1 MKIRRKQR
9 QKRTHAVPWGA
20 LVAVAAV
27 CFVCYC
33 GVQGVLHVIDDWTE
47 DLPSVENSDAF
58 AYSEKTRVYASDG
71 TTLLAEFYLQDQ
83 EPVAIDQV
91 SAYVLEGTVA
101 TEDERFYE
109 HDGVDLMGI
118 ARALVNNLLGG
129 DLEGASTITQQLV
142 RGTLLSSEATEISL
156 KRKIREAQLALEM
169 EKVYS
174 KDEILMM
181 YLNTINYG
189 DGCYGIEAAAR
200 HYFQKS
206 ALDLTIAEAATLV
219 GIPQSPTYNNPVTYP
234 ENCQKRRNVVLDRM
248 LSNNVISQEEH
259 DAAQAEPLALNLAPT
274 RAEDGIYL
282 YPYFT
287 SHVRQ
292 QLLESLSYDQ
302 VFAGG
307 LTVYTTIDPT
317 LQGYAEQAAEE
328 AYASMADSGDTD
340 VKFSLTCVD
349 PNTGYVLAM
358 IGGRSWGKGEGQTE
372 FNLATD
378 ARRQAGSAFK
388 VFTLAA
394 AIEQGIDPKTKID
407 CSRSYEYNGWKVSNS
422 TGADYGTRSLESAT
436 WVSSNTGFARL
447 VTEEGGVSPSSVV
460 EMAARMGVSGTEE
473 EGFTT
478 GPAITLGVAGTN
490 TLAMASAY
498 GVLATGG
505 VRYEASCITQVLDAD
520 GNAVLDNTAPEGK
533 QVLSP
538 EVSYAVTRVLEG
550 VLTQSGAT
558 AYGYT
563 LSSGQ
568 VAAGKTGTS
577 ELSRDLWF
585 CRLHAPAFLCRVVG
599 RRPRARAVERRVEQA
614 RMEDFHGLGPAGARA
629 AGLPHRSR
637 PEIRQRVHQTPPDHL
652 GRRGEGEDR
661 GPCRQESGRGQGRA
675 GRRDGGRAVQRRR
688 GGRRRHKHRIQGR
701 RLHGVRCRR
710 APTPRCRYRPRWWA

>member
-33 GVQGVLHVIDDWTE
+33 GVQGVLHVIDEWTE

-118 ARALVNNLLGG
+118 ARALVNNLMGG

-142 RGTLLSSEATEISL
+142 RGTLLSSEATEISF

-328 AYASMADSGDTD
+328 ALCFHGR
-340 VKFSLTCVD
+340 L
-349 PNTGYVLAM
+349 GRHRREVLAYL
-358 IGGRSWGKGEGQTE
+358 R
-372 FNLATD
+372 
-378 ARRQAGSAFK
+378 
-388 VFTLAA
+388 
-394 AIEQGIDPKTKID
+394 
-407 CSRSYEYNGWKVSNS
+407 
-422 TGADYGTRSLESAT
+422 
-436 WVSSNTGFARL
+436 
-447 VTEEGGVSPSSVV
+447 
-460 EMAARMGVSGTEE
+460 
-473 EGFTT
+473 
-478 GPAITLGVAGTN
+478 
-490 TLAMASAY
+490 
-498 GVLATGG
+498 
-505 VRYEASCITQVLDAD
+505 
-520 GNAVLDNTAPEGK
+520 
-533 QVLSP
+533 
-538 EVSYAVTRVLEG
+538 
-550 VLTQSGAT
+550 
-558 AYGYT
+558 
-563 LSSGQ
+563 
-568 VAAGKTGTS
+568 
-577 ELSRDLWF
+577 
-585 CRLHAPAFLCRVVG
+585 
-599 RRPRARAVERRVEQA
+599 
-614 RMEDFHGLGPAGARA
+614 
-629 AGLPHRSR
+629 
-637 PEIRQRVHQTPPDHL
+637 
-652 GRRGEGEDR
+652 
-661 GPCRQESGRGQGRA
+661 
-675 GRRDGGRAVQRRR
+675 
-688 GGRRRHKHRIQGR
+688 
-701 RLHGVRCRR
+701 
-710 APTPRCRYRPRWWA
+710 